1 MSLEDNDS
9 LKNASAIIERFG
21 GIRPMAAKVGAPVT
35 TVQGWKK
42 RDVIPGARREDVI
55 NAANDNGI
63 DLSDL
68 LSGDVSETTATAS
81 IVEQGVD
88 KTSESAFVDIP
99 AEKIS
104 PSSSASSEEPK
115 ITIEPIL
122 KPQPKPL
129 PQSLQGRIDTTHE
142 DLMAA
147 IAVGQK
153 RAVNASLWTT
163 AAFVVT
169 FAAGAAFFLWPSAK
183 KIERHDTQIATLES
197 KMSSIDGDVQGMNE
211 TANFL
216 KGMVPENVQ
225 KRMSDLKQ
233 QADAVQ
239 SAVTNVAIQAE
250 SIRDAV
256 LATDAGS
263 LADRM
268 SILEAKFSDMEG
280 GEALSQL
287 TARIRGLES
296 TFAGQG
302 QLETAMTEL
311 RSIVDSLDGQV
322 NTLETKLVSAQDKPD
337 SNLGQT
343 LEGVSGSDL
352 KAAAMLI
359 AFSQFRD
366 SLNRSAP
373 FEDDLVLLQKLA
385 GNDNPELQDALTRLA
400 PQAEKGGVLT
410 SQGLS
415 NEFKTMTGDIVFSS
429 LKGEDVSVTEK
440 AKVRLTEII
449 NVKKDGA
456 VIGGN
461 PTQQTVSQAQ
471 AQLDAGDVQGAIA
484 TLQSLD
490 GEAKATAAPFIQQAQ
505 ATVLAEQVENLL
517 RQTILAS
524 VGSNVGTASGITAP
538 AAAMPSMTIDNV
550 TNAVKGALPG
560 QQQVVT
566 DDESGFSILPAPKGF
581 KGFTDGNA
589 E

>member
-68 LSGDVSETTATAS
+68 LSGEVSTTGAS
-81 IVEQGVD
+81 AAIVEDAVEAVP
-88 KTSESAFVDIP
+88 ESAFVDLSSIK
-99 AEKIS
+99 EK
-104 PSSSASSEEPK
+104 SADANSDEPK
-115 ITIEPIL
+115 ITIEPII

-147 IAVGQK
+147 IAIGQK

-163 AAFVVT
+163 AAFVIT
-169 FAAGAAFFLWPSAK
+169 FAAGAAFLLWPSAK
-183 KIERHDTQIATLES
+183 KVERHDAQLATLES
-197 KMSSIDGDVQGMNE
+197 KMSSIDDDVQGMNE

-225 KRMSDLKQ
+225 RRMTDLKE
-233 QADAVQ
+233 QADQ
-239 SAVTNVAIQAE
+239 IQESVTSVAMQAE
-250 SIRDAV
+250 NIRDAV

-263 LADRM
+263 LADRLA
-268 SILEAKFSDMEG
+268 ILEAKFNEVQG
-280 GEALSQL
+280 GEQLGEL

-311 RSIVDSLDGQV
+311 RNIVDSLDGQV
-322 NTLETKLVSAQDKPD
+322 NSLETKLVSAQQTPN

-343 LEGVSGSDL
+343 LEGVSGNDL

-366 SLNRSAP
+366 SLNRNAP
-373 FEDDLVLLQKLA
+373 LQDDVVLLQKLA
-385 GNDNPELQDALTRLA
+385 GSENPELQDALARLA

-410 SQGLS
+410 SAGLS
-415 NEFKTMTGDIVFSS
+415 NEFKTLAGDIVFSS

-449 NVKKDGA
+449 NVKKDGE

-461 PTQQTVSQAQ
+461 QTQQTVARAQ
-471 AQLDAGDVQGAIA
+471 AQLDSGDVQGAIA

-490 GEAKATAAPFIQQAQ
+490 GNAKAAATPFIEQAQ
-505 ATVLAEQVENLL
+505 ATVLAEQVETLL

-524 VGSNVGTASGITAP
+524 VGSDVGTASGSVVTPSAP
-538 AAAMPSMTIDNV
+538 LSLDNV
-550 TNAVKGALPG
+550 KDAVKGALPG
-560 QQQVVT
+560 QQNVVK
-566 DDESGFSILPAPKGF
+566 DEESGFSVLPAPKGF
-581 KGFTDGNA
+581 KGFSDGNA